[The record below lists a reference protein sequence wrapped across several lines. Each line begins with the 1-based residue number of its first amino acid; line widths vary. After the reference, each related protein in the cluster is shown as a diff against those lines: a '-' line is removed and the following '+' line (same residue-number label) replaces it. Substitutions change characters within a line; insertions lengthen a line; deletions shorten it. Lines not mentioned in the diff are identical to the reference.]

1 MNLMELYKTM
11 SDINSIPKIDRN
23 IMEQLLHS
31 DGIAMSSTD
40 KEGVTHILIKSFVI
54 LFWRNTSD
62 SKVVTSLDFSP
73 SLVMHD
79 EEQLRAGMTPM
90 HRHDYIEIAYVAKGE
105 FSQLIAGEKRTFS
118 QGSICIID
126 KNSEHADF
134 IKNQDNFVIFICMKE
149 GFFDELFLAELDDNN
164 VQQFIRRALMK
175 QKSLRQFLQFTPRD
189 EQDVLFPL
197 IEQVAK
203 EKFENRKGA
212 KYIIKGLIIRIF
224 DILTRD
230 YDINLTSTQLKRMNE
245 LLYSEVEEYLRKN
258 YKDASLKELTKRF
271 HFQQDYFARLVK
283 KHAGITF
290 SELLRKIRISKA
302 EELLVNT
309 RMPVTSI
316 IESVGYENRHH
327 FYNIFFELNNMTP
340 EQYRQKH
347 WDRSQDVSE

>member
-54 LFWRNTSD
+54 LFWRTTSD

-73 SLVMHD
+73 SLVMQD

-134 IKNQDNFVIFICMKE
+134 IKDQDNFVIFICMKE
-149 GFFDELFLAELDDNN
+149 DFFDELFLAELDDNN

-203 EKFENRKGA
+203 EKYENRKGA

-224 DILTRD
+224 DNKEKVLEKILDGSKTMVIRAA
-230 YDINLTSTQLKRMNE
+230 T
-245 LLYSEVEEYLRKN
+245 
-258 YKDASLKELTKRF
+258 
-271 HFQQDYFARLVK
+271 
-283 KHAGITF
+283 G
-290 SELLRKIRISKA
+290 RKIPHSRVFVDEKLYFMKKGTAKISATATVKSVQNFVKLS
-302 EELLVNT
+302 EEEIVKVLGDNQEKLNLSKKQKGRWHKKCMCLVEFENVSEIEPLDFHHQGN
-309 RMPVTSI
+309 MDDWLI
-316 IESVGYENRHH
+316 IEKIE
-327 FYNIFFELNNMTP
+327 
-340 EQYRQKH
+340 
-347 WDRSQDVSE
+347 DVVV